1 MTDFQEELR
10 RNLRSPETVA
20 KEREDEEIARQY
32 ENAAFELS
40 QIKDKLIES
49 AKNAQYT
56 VENGVTRVFCLYK
69 PMLGRSYLRMEV
81 TDNME

>member
-40 QIKDKLIES
+40 QIKNKL
-49 AKNAQYT
+49 
-56 VENGVTRVFCLYK
+56 V
-69 PMLGRSYLRMEV
+69 
-81 TDNME
+81 

>member
-32 ENAAFELS
+32 ENAAF
-40 QIKDKLIES
+40 
-49 AKNAQYT
+49 
-56 VENGVTRVFCLYK
+56 
-69 PMLGRSYLRMEV
+69 
-81 TDNME
+81 

>member
-40 QIKDKLIES
+40 QIKNKLIES

-56 VENGVTRVFCLYK
+56 VENGVTRVFCLYS
-69 PMLGRSYLRMEV
+69 LL
-81 TDNME
+81 